1 MRRSFTRIKSNEEI
15 RFGIKKGL
23 FCINTILFQ
32 PLLPFLDDNM
42 NMSDNIIK
50 DTRYHQNWLV
60 SFLIEKRYRLYR
72 HTLIWA
78 YIILTEFHQPNGPHV
93 KLRIVLFFSAVYV
106 NMYLLIPALLLK
118 DRYFTYLFT
127 LVTIIFVTYFL
138 PAWIFDYYPEVYQ
151 KEAEKSQSVFW
162 DIIGN
167 MNLLGIAVFS
177 STAIKL
183 LQRSKIDS
191 TRIND
196 LEKNT
201 LQIELRELKNQIS
214 PHFLFNMLN
223 NVNVLIQKDTQ
234 KASTVVMKLSEFLRY
249 QLYEISGS
257 SVSLQS
263 EIKFLRDFMELE
275 KIRRDDFH
283 FTVTNNNPAETARM
297 LLPPGLFLTFVE
309 NAVKH
314 SADSNAPSSVDLSFS
329 ICEEKLIFICTNTKP
344 QQPSFTKS
352 GGLGLAN
359 ITRRLDLLYG
369 KTYVLNIENQH
380 ESYKV
385 DLGIPI

>member
-1 MRRSFTRIKSNEEI
+1 
-15 RFGIKKGL
+15 
-23 FCINTILFQ
+23 
-32 PLLPFLDDNM
+32 M

-60 SFLIEKRYRLYR
+60 GFLIEKRYRLYR

-127 LVTIIFVTYFL
+127 LVTIILVTYFL
-138 PAWIFDYYPEVYQ
+138 PAWIFDHYSSGYQ
-151 KEAEKSQSVFW
+151 KEAEKSQSVIW

-223 NVNVLIQKDTQ
+223 NVNVLIQKDPQ

-249 QLYEISGS
+249 QLYETSGG

-263 EIKFLRDFMELE
+263 EIKFLKDFIELE
-275 KIRRDDFH
+275 KIRRDDFS
-283 FTVTNNNPAETARM
+283 FTVSDTTPAESMRL

-314 SADSNAPSSVDLSFS
+314 SADSEESSTIDITFS
-329 ICEEKLIFICTNTKP
+329 ICDRRLIFTCINTKP
-344 QQPSFTKS
+344 KEPSSTKS
-352 GGLGLAN
+352 GGLGLTN

-369 KTYVLNIENQH
+369 KSYTLNIQNQQ
-380 ESYKV
+380 ELYKV
-385 DLGIPI
+385 DLSIPI